1 MDKLIKKLLSFFKSI
16 KLDPILKL
24 FKVREVLEIKKSLVL
39 LWLIMIFTILIVFW
53 ASVANINQV
62 VVANGEVTPESQV
75 HFIQSPLAGPVEL
88 ININLG
94 DKIKKDE
101 TLFLIANS
109 QHLENY
115 KTSLSEVDA
124 RKRKV
129 NILQDLFNKGAE
141 SEIRLIDEKLS
152 LLDARRRLANAKTAL
167 DYSEIKS
174 SVNGVVS
181 KVHSKNIGQVVNLG
195 ANLAEIVPD
204 ESNLRLNA
212 MVQTKD
218 IAYVKPNQKAKIAF
232 MSFDMAIYGQFD
244 GIVKTVSASTSTL
257 GDDPTPYYTAIVEVD
272 KKEIQRIKNI
282 EIQSGM
288 QASVSII
295 GQERTVLSYLFNPIT
310 KLSKTAL
317 RE

>member
-16 KLDPILKL
+16 KIDPILKL

-94 DKIKKDE
+94 DKIKKNE

-124 RKRKV
+124 RERKV

>member
-1 MDKLIKKLLSFFKSI
+1 MSVICEASFSS
-16 KLDPILKL
+16 LKL

-94 DKIKKDE
+94 DKIKKNE

-124 RKRKV
+124 RERKV